1 MTTSTFESLS
11 IDALVSVQG
20 GAGAQQQNPAVCY
33 PPAPQQSL
41 TNISPGVRENQ
52 ATQAGLEKYNKFYD
66 NYTGL
71 IDNLNGI
78 GGGAAVAG
86 GAAPT
91 PALGF

>member
-1 MTTSTFESLS
+1 MTNLESVVLDVLATV
-11 IDALVSVQG
+11 IG
-20 GAGAQQQNPAVCY
+20 GAGAQQNPAVCY
-33 PPAPQQSL
+33 PRPPEQSL
-41 TNISPGVRENQ
+41 TNISPGVRDTQ

-91 PALGF
+91 PSIGF

>member
-1 MTTSTFESLS
+1 MTNLS
-11 IDALVSVQG
+11 IDDLANVIG
-20 GAGAQQQNPAVCY
+20 GAGAQQANPAVCY
-33 PPAPQQSL
+33 PPKPEQSL
-41 TNISPGVRENQ
+41 TNPTPGALQYQ
-52 ATQAGLEKYNKFYD
+52 ATQQSVEKYNKFYD

-91 PALGF
+91 PSIGF

>member
-1 MTTSTFESLS
+1 MAAWQRRGKESGDRRL
-11 IDALVSVQG
+11 DAVVEGCRLH
-20 GAGAQQQNPAVCY
+20 
-33 PPAPQQSL
+33 
-41 TNISPGVRENQ
+41 
-52 ATQAGLEKYNKFYD
+52 ATQAGIEKYNKFYD

>member
-11 IDALVSVQG
+11 IDVLVSVQG
-20 GAGAQQQNPAVCY
+20 GAGAQQNPAACY

-52 ATQAGLEKYNKFYD
+52 ATQAGIEKYNKFYD

>member
-1 MTTSTFESLS
+1 MSTSPFESLS
-11 IDALVSVQG
+11 IAALISVQG
-20 GAGAQQQNPAVCY
+20 GAGAQQNPAVCY
-33 PPAPQQSL
+33 PKPPEQSL
-41 TNISPGVRENQ
+41 TNITPGVRENQ
-52 ATQAGLEKYNKFYD
+52 ATQAGLDKYNKFYD

-86 GAAPT
+86 GATPS

>member
-1 MTTSTFESLS
+1 MTTPTFESLS

-20 GAGAQQQNPAVCY
+20 GAGAQQNPAVCY
-33 PPAPQQSL
+33 PAPPQQSL

-52 ATQAGLEKYNKFYD
+52 ATQAGIEKYNKFYD